1 MTARTV
7 EGTCPKRSVT
17 GCAAAAAAS
26 AIWRAAIA
34 AALAGLYVGLAG
46 PAAAQPVTLRF
57 GQVPSTLRAVTSIY
71 LFIAEHKGFLARE
84 GIRLEFIPIE
94 GGTDKMVGALDAGRV
109 DVAHTATPY
118 LIQAELAG
126 SDTVAIAGEVANPVY
141 SLIVRPEIAG
151 YADLKGKQIGLSLPV
166 DTISISMRRLL
177 AQKGLGAAD
186 YTVKE
191 LVGTPVRFACLKS
204 GECAGVPLGQPND
217 LEALEQ
223 GYRRLGDSTQT
234 VSAFQFQVIAVRRA
248 FAAANKGALVH
259 FVRALADAFR
269 FIRDPAH
276 REDAVNAI
284 VALTGTSDDIARA
297 TLALYLD
304 PDRGVLS
311 QHAEI
316 DLGGLAQVIAFMGD
330 GGTIKPPLPA
340 PEKFVDLQYLR
351 AAGVE

>member
-1 MTARTV
+1 M
-7 EGTCPKRSVT
+7 KRVVV
-17 GCAAAAAAS
+17 
-26 AIWRAAIA
+26 AIA
-34 AALAGLYVGLAG
+34 AGLAAVHLGLAG

-57 GQVPSTLRAVTSIY
+57 GQVPSTVRAVTAIY
-71 LFIAEHKGFLARE
+71 LFVAEQKGFLARE

-94 GGTDKMVGALDAGRV
+94 GGTDKMVAALDAGKV
-109 DVAHTATPY
+109 DVAQTATPY

-126 SDTVAIAGEVANPVY
+126 SDAVAIAGEVANPVY
-141 SLIVRPEIAG
+141 SLMVRPEITSF
-151 YADLKGKQIGLSLPV
+151 ADLKGKQIGLSLPV
-166 DTISISMRRLL
+166 DTISISMRKLL
-177 AQKGLGAAD
+177 AQNGLGSSD

-269 FIRDPAH
+269 FIRDPAN
-276 REDAVNAI
+276 RDEVIKI
-284 VALTGTSDDIARA
+284 VAERTGSSAQIARA
-297 TLALYLD
+297 TLTLYFQ
-304 PDRGVLS
+304 PEKGVLPR
-311 QHAEI
+311 QAEL
-316 DLGGLAQVIAFMGD
+316 DLKGLDQVIAFMGE
-330 GGTIKPPLPA
+330 GGALKAPLPGA
-340 PEKFVDLQYLR
+340 ARFVDLQYLR